1 LISPLFSTLVQSR
14 RGLDIRHP
22 PLHLQLSQL
31 KLIHAVRTVPG
42 VYVST
47 TIAALEDAYTNANL
61 LETICQIR
69 GDELDDAVTQELA
82 PPLGSLARLGMEIA
96 RRSPEVE
103 LLCVP
108 CPTPPSAMALL
119 SH

>member
-1 LISPLFSTLVQSR
+1 VQSR

-82 PPLGSLARLGMEIA
+82 PHLGSLARNGNSSKVA
-96 RRSPEVE
+96 RRRTS
-103 LLCVP
+103 LRTLS
-108 CPTPPSAMALL
+108 CPT
-119 SH
+119 